1 MIILDTNILSA
12 LMLRVPERVVELWL
26 DRQARMSVWTTSVT
40 VFEIRYGLAAMPAG
54 RRRTEQNTLF
64 ERVINEKL
72 EGRVLAFDEPAAEE
86 AAVLMA
92 ERRRTGRTGTSNGRR
107 RPCVSG
113 GQPSSSASGR
123 SASRFEQSQSSLVHP
138 SSLNFRERVNFAARR
153 SSLSH

>member
-92 ERRRTGRTGTSNGRR
+92 ERRRTGRTGELRDTMIAGIALAQRATLATRNVRHFDDLSV
-107 RPCVSG
+107 PVVD
-113 GQPSSSASGR
+113 PWSS
-123 SASRFEQSQSSLVHP
+123 
-138 SSLNFRERVNFAARR
+138 
-153 SSLSH
+153 